1 MPENQYELLDS
12 PLRKS
17 TGFRRI
23 TDFDFSK
30 QYQKQKMSASQILQ
44 VADLKIK
51 FQLSK
56 NSPPKKSSE
65 QDSKLTVASGLT

>member
-17 TGFRRI
+17 TGLRRI

-30 QYQKQKMSASQILQ
+30 QYQK
-44 VADLKIK
+44 
-51 FQLSK
+51 
-56 NSPPKKSSE
+56 
-65 QDSKLTVASGLT
+65 